1 MLLADHKSLEEG
13 GITSTLGVSQ
23 DPPQGSKGGPH
34 PPELTEEKGTSV
46 SSGGWGGF
54 SRAGDGVGVGGDIR

>member
-23 DPPQGSKGGPH
+23 DPPQGSQGGPH
-34 PPELTEEKGTSV
+34 APELTEEKGHLSECV
-46 SSGGWGGF
+46 LE
-54 SRAGDGVGVGGDIR
+54 DGVASPELEME